1 MRDTPI
7 LGFNRNAGQCRLL
20 ALSGAGHR
28 EFDTIAIWV
37 VAQMIACKCARPIFE
52 EIFHAIVSRG

>member
-1 MRDTPI
+1 
-7 LGFNRNAGQCRLL
+7 LL

-37 VAQMIACKCARPIFE
+37 AAQMIACKCARPIFE